1 MTQVVLLSVLFL
13 EPVDTDLSQVFS
25 DFKMTPNDLTNLARK
40 RRNINLNDES
50 NQRRKRALS
59 TYDFYNTDPVWM
71 KYIIVSLIVFKYFL
85 KNE

>member
-59 TYDFYNTDPVWM
+59 TYDFYNTDPV
-71 KYIIVSLIVFKYFL
+71 
-85 KNE
+85 